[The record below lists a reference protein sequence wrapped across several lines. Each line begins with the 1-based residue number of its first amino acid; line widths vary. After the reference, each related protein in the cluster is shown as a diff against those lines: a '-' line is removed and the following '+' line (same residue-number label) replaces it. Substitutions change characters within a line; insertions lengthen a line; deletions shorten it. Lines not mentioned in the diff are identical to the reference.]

1 MTIGV
6 DIRVL
11 ARGTRSGIEEYAIN
25 ILSRLPKIDKSI
37 NYKFFYNA
45 FRKADL
51 DFDWLRLPNV
61 ELKIFNM
68 PNRFFDIS
76 SYCFNFPPVDRLL
89 GGADVFFSPHI
100 FLAALSG
107 QCPSVATFHDLSFE
121 RYKEFYSIQ
130 KRYWHFSMDPKRQAK
145 RAQKIIAVSEST
157 KKDLV
162 EIYKIPAGKVQV
174 VYSGA
179 DPVSRIPYPASGTAE
194 IRKKYGLP
202 DKYILYLGTIE
213 PRKNIVGLIKAFELF
228 CTKYQALSAKYK
240 LVIAGAK
247 GWLYRDVFRAYM
259 NSPQKSDIV
268 FTGFVENDDKREVC
282 KSADLFVYPS
292 FFEGFGFPPLEAMA
306 AGVPVIASSSSSLSE
321 AVGSGALTV
330 DPYNI
335 GELAWAMNE
344 LLANQRIRNKMIEK
358 GREQVKKFS
367 WEKCAQ
373 ETLEILISTPSEVLS
388 RS

>member
-51 DFDWLRLPNV
+51 DFDWLGLPNV
-61 ELKIFNM
+61 ELKSFNI

-76 SYCFNFPPVDRLL
+76 SYCFNFPPVDKLL

-107 QCPSVATFHDLSFE
+107 SCPSVVTFHDLSFE

-162 EIYKIPAGKVQV
+162 EIYGIPDNKVQV
-174 VYSGA
+174 VYSGI
-179 DPVSRIPYPASGTAE
+179 DPALSIPHPDSRSLE
-194 IRKKYGLP
+194 IKKKYNLP

-213 PRKNIVGLIKAFELF
+213 PRKNIIGLIKAFELF
-228 CTKYQALSAKYK
+228 CTKYRPPNAKYK

-247 GWLYRDVFRAYM
+247 GWLYHDVFRAYM
-259 NSPQKSDIV
+259 NSSQKSDIV
-268 FTGFVENDDKREVC
+268 FAGFIENNDKAEVY
-282 KSADLFVYPS
+282 KNSDLFVYPS
-292 FFEGFGFPPLEAMA
+292 FFEGFGFPPLEAMS
-306 AGVPVIASSSSSLSE
+306 AGIPVITSSSSSLSE
-321 AVGSGALTV
+321 AVGGGALAV

-335 GELAWAMNE
+335 NELAGAMNE
-344 LLANQRIRNKMIEK
+344 LLANKQLKNKMIER
-358 GREQVKKFS
+358 GRERIKKFS
-367 WEKCAQ
+367 WDKCSQ
-373 ETLEILISTPSEVLS
+373 ETLEILISIKKNG
-388 RS
+388 

>member
-51 DFDWLRLPNV
+51 DFDWLRLANV
-61 ELKIFNM
+61 ELRSFNM

-76 SYCFNFPPVDRLL
+76 SYCFNFPPVDKLL
-89 GGADVFFSPHI
+89 GGVDVFFSPHI

-107 QCPSVATFHDLSFE
+107 SCPSVATFHDLSFE
-121 RYKEFYSIQ
+121 RYKEFYSTQ
-130 KRYWHFSMDPKRQAK
+130 KRYWHFSMNPKRQAR

-157 KKDLV
+157 KKDLM
-162 EIYKIPAGKVQV
+162 EIYKIPADKIQV
-174 VYSGA
+174 IYSGV
-179 DPVSRIPYPASGTAE
+179 DPVSAIQYPVSKAAE
-194 IRKKYGLP
+194 IRKKYYLP

-228 CTKYQALSAKYK
+228 CAKYKIQNTKYK

-259 NSPQKSDIV
+259 NSSQKRNIV
-268 FTGFVENDDKREVC
+268 FAGFIENNDKGEVY
-282 KSADLFVYPS
+282 KNSDLFVYPS

-306 AGVPVIASSSSSLSE
+306 AGVPAITSGSSSLSE
-321 AVGSGALTV
+321 AVGGGALAV
-330 DPYNI
+330 DPYDTE
-335 GELAWAMNE
+335 ELAWAMNE
-344 LLANQRIRNKMIEK
+344 LLANQRVRNKMIEK
-358 GREQVKKFS
+358 GKERVKKFS
-367 WEKCAQ
+367 WEKCAR
-373 ETLEILISTPSEVLS
+373 ETLEVFKEIKKG
-388 RS
+388 